1 MTVGHG
7 HAAAVRISGRPSVT
21 HERQSAEGINVDL
34 LLVSGILV
42 EVEEQQETI
51 GHRHSQ
57 RTHVAAETA
66 EVERRALQGS
76 CRDSRPHLLA
86 DR

>member
-7 HAAAVRISGRPSVT
+7 HAAAVRISGGSGVT

-34 LLVSGILV
+34 LLVSRILV
-42 EVEEQQETI
+42 EAEEQQKTI
-51 GHRHSQ
+51 GHRHCQ
-57 RTHVAAETA
+57 RAYVAAETA

>member
-7 HAAAVRISGRPSVT
+7 YAAAVRISGRSSVT

-34 LLVSGILV
+34 LLVSRILV

-51 GHRHSQ
+51 GHWHSQ
-57 RTHVAAETA
+57 RTYVAAKTA
-66 EVERRALQGS
+66 EVERRAL
-76 CRDSRPHLLA
+76 
-86 DR
+86 